1 MTRFVS
7 TRGKR
12 MQGIT
17 RDQVGFSLVE
27 LLVSLAISLLIMG
40 ATLQLFLDITRTND
54 EMAKTN
60 AQIEN
65 GRFAIQLLQNEIAHA
80 GFWGGYVPQFDDL
93 TSSDMRAGTPLL
105 VQRTP
110 RVVPNP
116 CDADASVWSANADIV
131 DAVMGI
137 PVQVFDS
144 ALAGCSMPDKVAGTD
159 VLVVRHAAMTPV
171 AVVDL
176 ASACGAAG
184 DDTLCLQ
191 NTFCAVEMPGY
202 RLGAGTVNT
211 LNFRDCVT
219 GTNSTSTDFPETA
232 VRRFVSNN
240 YWIKD
245 VDGIPTLMRQEFGVA
260 NAQPLIEGIEG
271 FKVELGLD
279 NLSKTGAVVDYSEV
293 IDFGADDDR
302 TNPLNRGDG
311 VPDEFVRCPSGG
323 CSVDQLRNVVAV
335 KLYVLVRNLQETTG
349 YEDVKE
355 YCLESPEMDAG
366 ADCSVDALF
375 QPDADEKKYKRHLFS
390 TTIRLVNVS
399 GRRETP

>member
-1 MTRFVS
+1 
-7 TRGKR
+7 
-12 MQGIT
+12 MQGII

-65 GRFAIQLLQNEIAHA
+65 GRFAIQLLQDEIAHA

-93 TSSDMRAGTPLL
+93 TASDSVVGTPAL
-105 VQRTP
+105 VVGTP
-110 RVVPNP
+110 RLSPDP
-116 CDADASVWSANADIV
+116 CTWTNTAEYKDALLGV
-131 DAVMGI
+131 
-137 PVQVFDS
+137 PVQVFD
-144 ALAGCSMPDKVAGTD
+144 AVVAGCSMPDLIDGTD
-159 VLVVRHAAMTPV
+159 ALVVRHASLSPVDDPATDCAPTDTP
-171 AVVDL
+171 
-176 ASACGAAG
+176 CFQ
-184 DDTLCLQ
+184 T
-191 NTFCAVEMPGY
+191 TFCADEMPDY
-202 RLGAGTVNT
+202 WLA
-211 LNFRDCVT
+211 T
-219 GTNSTSTDFPETA
+219 GTTSTFHTKDCPTTMVTTESLA
-232 VRRFVSNN
+232 RKYVSNI
-240 YWIKD
+240 YYIKD
-245 VDGIPTLMRQEFGVA
+245 IDGIPTLMRLEYGA
-260 NAQPLIEGIEG
+260 ASAQPLIEGIEG

-279 NLSKTGAVVDYSEV
+279 NVSKTGTAVDYSEV

-349 YEDVKE
+349 YEDAKE
-355 YCLESPEMDAG
+355 YCLESPEVDAG
-366 ADCSVDALF
+366 ADCTADALF